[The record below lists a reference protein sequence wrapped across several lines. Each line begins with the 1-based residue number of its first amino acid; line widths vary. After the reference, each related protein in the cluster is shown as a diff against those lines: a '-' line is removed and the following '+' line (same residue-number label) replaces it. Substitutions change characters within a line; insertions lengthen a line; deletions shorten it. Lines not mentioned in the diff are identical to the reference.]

1 MEVNPAKLSEYRL
14 VAKLKENIEVALSIV
29 ESAGIVVEV
38 VEETTK
44 GQQSGLSFT
53 HPMKAA

>member
-1 MEVNPAKLSEYRL
+1 MEVNPAKLSEYIL
-14 VAKLKENIEVALSIV
+14 VVKLKGNVEVALLIIEFV
-29 ESAGIVVEV
+29 GIVVEV